1 MKGRKFL
8 LIGSLAALGAIV
20 YSVLKRLC
28 GVKEFC
34 RDNTPHIDEDFH
46 PDENPTP
53 AVESPDVSHVTICNT
68 KEAAVISVKERHYEA
83 SKTME
88 ESLNTIFKEDDSD
101 AIVTEN
107 SDTLAKTHDDLNDL
121 LK

>member
-1 MKGRKFL
+1 MKGRTFL

-20 YSVLKRLC
+20 YSVLKHFC
-28 GVKEFC
+28 GVKKSC
-34 RDNTPHIDEDFH
+34 RDNTPHTDEDFH
-46 PDENPTP
+46 PDENPIP
-53 AVESPDVSHVTICNT
+53 AVESPDVSHTTICDT
-68 KEAAVISVKERHYEA
+68 KESTVISVKERHYEA
-83 SKTME
+83 SKIME

-107 SDTLAKTHDDLNDL
+107 SDTLAKTHDDLESL